1 MNDTTIVV
9 YLILLPLALIIFAFV
24 NSKTH
29 SRGMND
35 DDWKRV
41 ERSHKEWDRVTWAEK
56 TSTAQKHLDK
66 MEADYEMAVASG
78 TSEKALA
85 IMRDNLR
92 ESRED
97 VEQRKKDKW
106 EEKADKVLSDFADEY
121 EQVISCEECTFSE
134 LEQVIKSR
142 NRCVNLWYK
151 YWDTL
156 RDCDVT
162 VYPKQYMRDYLGSDY
177 DPCMESSEA
186 LKKKLDEHVNIIRPE
201 YQRKKKL
208 LNAILKEIENED
220 MVMRAALLKKSFP
233 NATEKEVACCY
244 RALVAGGKVIE
255 MKIGNRWF
263 AILSDKEKK
272 KLCGKNPTEPKA

>member
-35 DDWKRV
+35 DDWKQV

-66 MEADYEMAVASG
+66 MEADYEMAVDSG

-162 VYPKQYMRDYLGSDY
+162 VYPKQYMRDYLGNDY

-220 MVMRAALLKKSFP
+220 MVMRAALLKRSFS

-244 RALVAGGKVIE
+244 RALVAGGKVVEI
-255 MKIGNRWF
+255 KIGNRWF
-263 AILSDKEKK
+263 AMLSDKEKK

>member
-1 MNDTTIVV
+1 
-9 YLILLPLALIIFAFV
+9 
-24 NSKTH
+24 
-29 SRGMND
+29 
-35 DDWKRV
+35 
-41 ERSHKEWDRVTWAEK
+41 
-56 TSTAQKHLDK
+56 

>member
-35 DDWKRV
+35 DDWNQV

-162 VYPKQYMRDYLGSDY
+162 VYPKQYMRDYLGNDY

-220 MVMRAALLKKSFP
+220 MVMRVALLKRSFS

-244 RALVAGGKVIE
+244 RALVAGGKVVEI
-255 MKIGNRWF
+255 KIGNRWF
-263 AILSDKEKK
+263 AMLSDKEKK